1 MTRDPVRALSDEEK
15 TEVLPDTEAKDED
28 PLISAAV
35 LTLLGLRWTGMV
47 PEETMMKRETTFLNI
62 EDLAQKET

>member
-28 PLISAAV
+28 PLISATV

>member
-28 PLISAAV
+28 PFISAVV

>member
-1 MTRDPVRALSDEEK
+1 MTRDPVRALRDEEK
-15 TEVLPDTEAKDED
+15 TEVLPDTEAEDED
-28 PLISAAV
+28 PLVSAPV
-35 LTLLGLRWTGMV
+35 LTLLGLRWTGIV